1 MTLKQFSE
9 ITEWQRKTFPKATVL
24 TTVSHLEEEM
34 EELKL
39 ALDSDDT
46 GLSVREE
53 FADCFILL
61 FGAAATYG
69 LTYDS
74 IVELIDKKMEINYAR
89 KWGEPKENGVVNHIK
104 EESK

>member
-1 MTLKQFSE
+1 MTSKQFSE
-9 ITEWQRKTFPKATVL
+9 ITEWQNKTFPKATVL
-24 TTVSHLEEEM
+24 SKVNHLAEEI
-34 EELKL
+34 EELKI

-46 GLSVREE
+46 ASVSEE

-61 FGAAATYG
+61 FGAAASYG

-74 IVELIDKKMEINYAR
+74 IVELIDKKMEINYSR

-104 EESK
+104 DEVK